1 MTFAIDSIDGV
12 LAAENN
18 MSAFAAKWIAAH
30 AAFQFVKH
38 HTFDVGDGEVLNGL
52 DLGVYGNI
60 MGIS

>member
-1 MTFAIDSIDGV
+1 MTFAIHPIDGSF
-12 LAAENN
+12 AAEND
-18 MSAFAAKWIAAH
+18 MSAFADKRIAAH